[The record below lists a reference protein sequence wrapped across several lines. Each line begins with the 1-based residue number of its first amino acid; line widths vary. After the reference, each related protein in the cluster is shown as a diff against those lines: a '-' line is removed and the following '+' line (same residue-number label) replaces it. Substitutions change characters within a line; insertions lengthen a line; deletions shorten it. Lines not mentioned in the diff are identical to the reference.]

1 MKAQGL
7 VKPTLDRRHPFQR
20 LPQKYKKTVREE
32 VWDLSENSAGVSIL
46 FSSDTVN
53 LSVKWSVKHD
63 LSMNHMT
70 DAGIKGID
78 LYTKR
83 NNNWYYTNTCLPNGK
98 ENEQI
103 LFEDIERQYPYSKW
117 SNQAQLM
124 TAFCYY
130 KTQFHDESLD
140 ALERFIALYPG
151 SKKISYAY
159 YLRALNYFEQIKD
172 VERDQSMT
180 VKSKKAFYEVINKYP
195 DSEFVEDAYL
205 KIDIINDRLA
215 AKEIEIARYYQF
227 KQQWISAINR
237 YNKILEDYDTSVYTE
252 EALHRLVEIY
262 YSLGLIEEAKRYA
275 STLGFNFPDSDW
287 YTKSYELVKDL
298 S

>member
-1 MKAQGL
+1 MVMKLIKIFIFLTLATFILSSCSDTKLVTPETEGEKLQILYSNAMEL
-7 VKPTLDRRHPFQR
+7 VKKRDF
-20 LPQKYKKTVREE
+20 V
-32 VWDLSENSAGVSIL
+32 
-46 FSSDTVN
+46 
-53 LSVKWSVKHD
+53 
-63 LSMNHMT
+63 
-70 DAGIKGID
+70 DAA
-78 LYTKR
+78 
-83 NNNWYYTNTCLPNGK
+83 
-98 ENEQI
+98 I

-227 KQQWISAINR
+227 KQQWISATVS
-237 YNKILEDYDTSVYTE
+237 YTHLTLPTS
-252 EALHRLVEIY
+252 
-262 YSLGLIEEAKRYA
+262 YA
-275 STLGFNFPDSDW
+275 
-287 YTKSYELVKDL
+287 V
-298 S
+298 